1 MASPASLLK
10 AILNVKE
17 VVFLNADTQSVERT
31 RFDDIYEETSFLFD
45 VRPYKKSE
53 SICHLCGRVCPRFDQ
68 GNYEEARCW
77 LVLIGGSQGLPSVQN
92 PSRCL
97 PWTGRHNRFGAFGI
111 RWFPLH
117 EGLRFHY
124 HLAGFEAVKDWHCFL
139 HGHDWKTV
147 GYCIRRTLN
156 QIELDQNGHL
166 KKIVNIGVDE
176 TSFRKGHKYIT
187 VVVNHDI
194 NFGSMRGTARRF
206 SASSSRNS
214 LQRIASASRSRK
226 SRI

>member
-97 PWTGRHNRFGAFGI
+97 PFDFTITWLVSRLSKTDIVFYMGMTGRLLATAFAARSI
-111 RWFPLH
+111 RSNWI
-117 EGLRFHY
+117 
-124 HLAGFEAVKDWHCFL
+124 
-139 HGHDWKTV
+139 KTA
-147 GYCIRRTLN
+147 I
-156 QIELDQNGHL
+156 L
-166 KKIVNIGVDE
+166 K
-176 TSFRKGHKYIT
+176 R
-187 VVVNHDI
+187 
-194 NFGSMRGTARRF
+194 
-206 SASSSRNS
+206 
-214 LQRIASASRSRK
+214 L
-226 SRI
+226 

>member
-1 MASPASLLK
+1 MASPVSLLK

-97 PWTGRHNRFGAFGI
+97 P
-111 RWFPLH
+111 
-117 EGLRFHY
+117 
-124 HLAGFEAVKDWHCFL
+124 
-139 HGHDWKTV
+139 
-147 GYCIRRTLN
+147 
-156 QIELDQNGHL
+156 
-166 KKIVNIGVDE
+166 
-176 TSFRKGHKYIT
+176 
-187 VVVNHDI
+187 
-194 NFGSMRGTARRF
+194 
-206 SASSSRNS
+206 
-214 LQRIASASRSRK
+214 
-226 SRI
+226 